1 MATSDLAKVLE
12 EALEP
17 VAAANGFE
25 LVAVEQ
31 AGGRHTPIIRVLL
44 DREGGIDL
52 DAVAEANLWVSAAIE
67 ELDPIAGPYTLEV
80 SSPGVDRPLRRIVDF
95 VRFAGEHV
103 NIKVKPSIDGR
114 SSVSGT
120 LNGVDGDDILIET
133 EGGPVRV
140 PFSSVNKA
148 RLKGTVSFNRE
159 RGAE

>member
-1 MATSDLAKVLE
+1 MATTDLAKMLE

-17 VAAANGFE
+17 VAHANGYE

-44 DREGGIDL
+44 DRESGVDL
-52 DAVAEANLWVSAAIE
+52 DAISEANLWVCAAID

-80 SSPGVDRPLRRIVDF
+80 SSPGIDRPLRKLADF
-95 VRFAGEHV
+95 ARFAGERVH
-103 NIKVKPSIDGR
+103 IKVRPAVEGH

-120 LNGVDGDDILIET
+120 LKGLDGDDVIVET
-133 EGGPVRV
+133 DDGLVRV
-140 PFSSVNKA
+140 PFSSGNKA